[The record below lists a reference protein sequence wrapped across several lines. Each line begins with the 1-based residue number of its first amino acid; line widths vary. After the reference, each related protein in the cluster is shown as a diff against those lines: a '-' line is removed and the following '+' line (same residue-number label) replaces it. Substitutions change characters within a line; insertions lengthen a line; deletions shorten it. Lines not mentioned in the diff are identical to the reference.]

1 MGFRKN
7 TEIAKSGQGYK
18 NRQFVNALARGMDIL
33 KAFRTEDRWLSNAE
47 LSRRTNLPKPTV
59 SRLTFTL
66 MSLGYL
72 DLDEETGFYLLHP
85 HILSL
90 GYPVL
95 QRLSIRQIARPYIQE
110 LAEYCQGT
118 VSIGLRDGLNMI
130 IIIRVRHSSMADVP
144 VDIGAWREMA
154 TSAMG
159 RAYIAAAGAEERT
172 KLFEEMEAAYGKR
185 WPELKAAIDSDLSA
199 YVEKGYCTS
208 AGDWMTEYN
217 AVGAPL
223 ALRDGTILA
232 VNCGGLRSKI
242 SKDDLPD
249 LGVRLVETTRKLE
262 RIHRDTGA

>member
-7 TEIAKSGQGYK
+7 TEIAKSGEGHK
-18 NRQFVNALARGMDIL
+18 NRQFVTALARGMEIL
-33 KAFRTEDRWLSNAE
+33 KAFRSEDRWLSNAE
-47 LSRRTNLPKPTV
+47 LARRTKLPKPTV

-95 QRLSIRQIARPYIQE
+95 QRLSIRQVARPFCQE
-110 LAEYCQGT
+110 LADACQGV

-130 IIIRVRHSSMADVP
+130 IISRVRHSSMAGVP

-154 TSAMG
+154 TSSMG
-159 RAYIAAAGAEERT
+159 RGYIAAISAEERE
-172 KLFEEMEAAYGKR
+172 KLYKEMEAAYGSR
-185 WPELKAAIDSDLSA
+185 WPELKAAIDKELTGYA
-199 YVEKGYCTS
+199 EKGYCIS
-208 AGDWMTEYN
+208 AGDWLPEYN

-223 ALRDGTILA
+223 TMQDGTILA
-232 VNCGGLRSKI
+232 FNCGGLRNKI
-242 SKDDLPD
+242 SKDELPE
-249 LGVRLVETTRKLE
+249 LGERLVETLR
-262 RIHRDTGA
+262 RVQQFQRDTGV